1 MTHKKVALFGA
12 AATIALFGAGH
23 VAMAADA
30 AVAAGPSTVT
40 EVVVTANKRQENI
53 QNVGMSIKAASGDQ
67 LTKMG
72 IHDTESLSK
81 IVPGFQFTPTY
92 YGTNV
97 FTIRGVGFQ
106 DTSLAGSPT
115 VSVYVDEMPLP
126 FSALTNGATLDLQRV
141 EVLKGPQGTLF
152 GNNATG
158 GAINYIA
165 NKPTDTFQAGADFSY
180 GTFNDADISGYVSGP
195 IADGLDARLALR
207 HDESGAWQKSYGPQP
222 SESTGGKDFTNG
234 RFSLLWKPNDRFK
247 ALLSLSGWQDK
258 GYNQDG
264 QLFGI
269 AELSGLN
276 ALAPAIANYPLA
288 PHNDQAANFNNCVNV
303 DPFDPIAGQAA
314 GTTYGTIANPGPNAV
329 PGGQRE
335 SEGAGSVVQ
344 AGGQPTHCVPA
355 RKNNTYYSASLR
367 LDYDLGHDITLTSL
381 TEYQKFNR
389 TAGIDGAGMNIQDY
403 QSYQRGKIE
412 SAYQEVR
419 LSGKWWSGKGSWIV
433 GANYENDNT
442 WDSFLQTY
450 NASSASPTVFVN
462 PNYLGVGNFPV
473 TAYNVLP
480 NSTSVNGTN
489 GLPCG
494 TVGTLGPYAGIFCPA
509 STGNTALALGPT
521 RPEDRQ
527 LTNTYAVYAS
537 GEYPILDNLTLL
549 GGVRYTEE
557 DKKGGVCGN
566 DGGDGTWS
574 QVAYTLQ
581 SFYDPPSQSA
591 PNAGDNAAAASPA
604 GTCASTG
611 PGPTYNTPGLG
622 VGGGNG
628 LIYSHL
634 NQHNVSWRAGLNWKP
649 THDTLLYVNI
659 SQGYKGG
666 SYPTVA
672 LASEVQTKPVVQ
684 EELLSYEVGF
694 KTELF
699 DHQLQANGAIF
710 YYDYT
715 NKQILGAVADAV
727 YGALPSLVN
736 VPKSDV
742 KGFELSFVYTPE
754 WLHGLTITPS
764 VSYQYTEIDKSSK
777 NTCAPPPAQ
786 TPSISGN
793 ASEVQPGQVDSHGNY
808 LGIGENTANEA
819 IPGAPSVPGQI
830 HCKAGDF
837 YGFDAYGEYA
847 DFTGEKFPSAPVW
860 QANIDAE
867 YDWKIRDDIT
877 AFVGLNYAYVSGT
890 NSFFVNRNPTP
901 AFLSIGVNGPYPYF
915 AGYVNAAG
923 QVVANPVGPLPTNH
937 PNDPLNVP
945 GYGLLDLRAGVS
957 KDAWRFQ
964 VWGRNVT
971 NQWYW
976 TGAAHVNDV
985 LLRYTGM
992 PATVGFTV
1000 TYKYH

>member
-12 AATIALFGAGH
+12 AATIALFGASQA
-23 VAMAADA
+23 AMAADA
-30 AVAAGPSTVT
+30 AAAGPSSVA
-40 EVVVTANKRQENI
+40 EVIVTAQKRQENI

-165 NKPTDTFQAGADFSY
+165 NKPTDTFQAGADLSY
-180 GTFNDADISGYVSGP
+180 GTFNDTDISGYVSGP
-195 IADGLDARLALR
+195 VADGLDVRLALR

-222 SESTGGKDFTNG
+222 SQSQGGKDFTNG
-234 RFSLLWKPNDRFK
+234 RFSVLWKPNDRFK
-247 ALLSLSGWQDK
+247 ALLTLSGWQDK
-258 GYNQDG
+258 GYNQNG

-269 AELSGLN
+269 AELSGI
-276 ALAPAIANYPLA
+276 APLAPAIANYPLA
-288 PHNDQAANFNNCVNV
+288 PHNNQAANWDNCVNV
-303 DPFDPIAGQAA
+303 DPFDPIAGQAG
-314 GTTYGTIANPGPNAV
+314 GTQAATPGTLTGPNSTLNG
-329 PGGQRE
+329 PLE
-335 SEGAGSVVQ
+335 SQGAGSVVQ

-355 RKNNTYYSASLR
+355 RKNNTYYNANLR
-367 LDYDLGHDITLTSL
+367 MDYDLGHDITLTSL
-381 TEYQKFNR
+381 SEFQKFNR
-389 TAGIDGAGMNIQDY
+389 TAAIDGAGMNIQDY

-412 SAYQEVR
+412 SAYQELR
-419 LSGKWWSGKGSWIV
+419 LSGKWWNGKGNWIV
-433 GANYENDNT
+433 GVNYENDNT

-450 NASSASPTVFVN
+450 NASSASPTVFIN
-462 PNYLGVGNFPV
+462 PNYTNATSVGNTPGPAPFPV
-473 TAYNVLP
+473 AI
-480 NSTSVNGTN
+480 GTL
-489 GLPCG
+489 LPCPGAGCG
-494 TVGTLGPYAGIFCPA
+494 TAGQYAGIFA
-509 STGNTALALGPT
+509 GTTNTGLALGPT

-566 DGGDGTWS
+566 DGGDGTWA

-581 SFYDPPSQSA
+581 SFYLPPSTA
-591 PNAGDNAAAASPA
+591 PAASAA

-611 PGPTYNTPGLG
+611 AGPTYNTPGLG
-622 VGGGNG
+622 LGGGGG
-628 LIYSHL
+628 LIYGHL
-634 NQHNVSWRAGLNWKP
+634 NQHNVAWRAGLNWKP

-672 LASEVQTKPVVQ
+672 LASLVQTKPVVQ
-684 EELLSYEVGF
+684 EELLSYEAGF

-727 YGALPSLVN
+727 YGALPTLVN

-764 VSYQYTEIDKSSK
+764 VSYQYTEVDKSSK
-777 NTCAPPPAQ
+777 NVCQPPPAQ
-786 TPSISGN
+786 DPSISGPSPTNEN
-793 ASEVQPGQVDSHGNY
+793 AAD
-808 LGIGENTANEA
+808 TANGTS
-819 IPGAPSVPGQI
+819 PNVPSQI
-830 HCKAGDF
+830 YCKAGDF
-837 YGFDAYGEYA
+837 YGFDAYGQYA

-890 NSFFVNRNPTP
+890 NSFFVNRNPMP
-901 AFLSIGVNGPYPYF
+901 AYLNIGINGPYPYF
-915 AGYVNAAG
+915 GGYLNAAG

-937 PNDPLNVP
+937 ANNPLEVP
-945 GYGLLDLRAGVS
+945 GYGLLDLRAGLS

-992 PATVGFTV
+992 PTTIGFTL
-1000 TYKYH
+1000 TYRYH

>member
-1 MTHKKVALFGA
+1 LALRRRSLFGA
-12 AATIALFGAGH
+12 SQA
-23 VAMAADA
+23 AMAADA
-30 AVAAGPSTVT
+30 AAAGPSSVA
-40 EVVVTANKRQENI
+40 EVIVTAQKRQENI

-165 NKPTDTFQAGADFSY
+165 NKPTDTFQAGADLSY
-180 GTFNDADISGYVSGP
+180 GTFNDTDISGYVSGP
-195 IADGLDARLALR
+195 VADGLDVRLALR

-222 SESTGGKDFTNG
+222 SQSQGGKDFTNG
-234 RFSLLWKPNDRFK
+234 RFSVLWKPNDRFK
-247 ALLSLSGWQDK
+247 ALLTLSGWQDK
-258 GYNQDG
+258 GYNQNG

-269 AELSGLN
+269 AELSGI
-276 ALAPAIANYPLA
+276 APLAPAIANYPLA
-288 PHNDQAANFNNCVNV
+288 PHNDQAANWNNCVNV
-303 DPFDPIAGQAA
+303 DPFDPIAGQAG
-314 GTTYGTIANPGPNAV
+314 GTQAATPGTLTGPNSTLNG
-329 PGGQRE
+329 PLE
-335 SEGAGSVVQ
+335 SQGAGSVVQ

-355 RKNNTYYSASLR
+355 RKNNTYYNANLR
-367 LDYDLGHDITLTSL
+367 MDYDLGHDITLTSL
-381 TEYQKFNR
+381 SEFQKFNR
-389 TAGIDGAGMNIQDY
+389 TAAIDGAGMNIQDY

-412 SAYQEVR
+412 SAYQELR
-419 LSGKWWSGKGSWIV
+419 LSGKWWNGKGNWIV
-433 GANYENDNT
+433 GVNYENDNT

-450 NASSASPTVFVN
+450 NASSASPTVFIN
-462 PNYLGVGNFPV
+462 PNYTNATSVGNTPGPAPFPV
-473 TAYNVLP
+473 AI
-480 NSTSVNGTN
+480 GTL
-489 GLPCG
+489 LPCPGAGCG
-494 TVGTLGPYAGIFCPA
+494 TAGQYAGIFA
-509 STGNTALALGPT
+509 GTTNTGLALGPT

-566 DGGDGTWS
+566 DGGDGTWA

-581 SFYDPPSQSA
+581 SFYLPPSTA
-591 PNAGDNAAAASPA
+591 PAASAA

-611 PGPTYNTPGLG
+611 AGPTYNTPGLG
-622 VGGGNG
+622 LGGGGG
-628 LIYSHL
+628 LIYGHL
-634 NQHNVSWRAGLNWKP
+634 NQHNVAWRAGLNWKP

-672 LASEVQTKPVVQ
+672 LASLVQTKPVVQ
-684 EELLSYEVGF
+684 EELLSYEAGF

-727 YGALPSLVN
+727 YGALPTLVN

-764 VSYQYTEIDKSSK
+764 VSYQYTEVDKSSK
-777 NTCAPPPAQ
+777 NVCQPPPAQ
-786 TPSISGN
+786 DPSISGPSPTNEN
-793 ASEVQPGQVDSHGNY
+793 AAD
-808 LGIGENTANEA
+808 TANGTS
-819 IPGAPSVPGQI
+819 PNVPSQI
-830 HCKAGDF
+830 YCKAGDF
-837 YGFDAYGEYA
+837 YGFDAYGQYA

-890 NSFFVNRNPTP
+890 NSFFVNRNPMP
-901 AFLSIGVNGPYPYF
+901 AYLNIGINGPYPYF
-915 AGYVNAAG
+915 GGYLNAAG

-937 PNDPLNVP
+937 ANNPLEVP
-945 GYGLLDLRAGVS
+945 GYGLLDLRAGLS

-992 PATVGFTV
+992 PTTIGFTL
-1000 TYKYH
+1000 TYRYH

>member
-1 MTHKKVALFGA
+1 
-12 AATIALFGAGH
+12 
-23 VAMAADA
+23 MAADA
-30 AVAAGPSTVT
+30 AAAGPSSVA
-40 EVVVTANKRQENI
+40 EVIVTAQKRQENI

-165 NKPTDTFQAGADFSY
+165 NKPTDTFQAGADLSY
-180 GTFNDADISGYVSGP
+180 GTFNDTDISGYVSGP
-195 IADGLDARLALR
+195 VADGLDVRLALR

-222 SESTGGKDFTNG
+222 SQSQGGKDFTNG
-234 RFSLLWKPNDRFK
+234 RFSVLWKPNDRFK
-247 ALLSLSGWQDK
+247 ALLTLSGWQDK
-258 GYNQDG
+258 GYNQNG

-269 AELSGLN
+269 AELSGI
-276 ALAPAIANYPLA
+276 APLAPAIANYPLA
-288 PHNDQAANFNNCVNV
+288 PHNDQAANWNNCVNV
-303 DPFDPIAGQAA
+303 DPFDPIAGQAG
-314 GTTYGTIANPGPNAV
+314 GTQAATPGTLTGPNSTLNG
-329 PGGQRE
+329 PLE
-335 SEGAGSVVQ
+335 SQGAGSVVQ

-355 RKNNTYYSASLR
+355 RKNNTYYNANLR
-367 LDYDLGHDITLTSL
+367 MDYDLGHDITLTSL
-381 TEYQKFNR
+381 SEFQKFNR
-389 TAGIDGAGMNIQDY
+389 TAAIDGAGMNIQDY

-412 SAYQEVR
+412 SAYQELR
-419 LSGKWWSGKGSWIV
+419 LSGKWWNGKGNWIV
-433 GANYENDNT
+433 GVNYENDNT

-450 NASSASPTVFVN
+450 NASSASPTVFIN
-462 PNYLGVGNFPV
+462 PNYTNATSVGNTPGPAPFPV
-473 TAYNVLP
+473 AI
-480 NSTSVNGTN
+480 GTL
-489 GLPCG
+489 LPCPGAGCG
-494 TVGTLGPYAGIFCPA
+494 TAGQYAGIFA
-509 STGNTALALGPT
+509 GTTNTGLALGPT

-566 DGGDGTWS
+566 DGGDGTWA

-581 SFYDPPSQSA
+581 SFYLPPSTA
-591 PNAGDNAAAASPA
+591 PAASAA

-611 PGPTYNTPGLG
+611 AGPTYNTPGLG
-622 VGGGNG
+622 LGGGGG
-628 LIYSHL
+628 LIYGHL
-634 NQHNVSWRAGLNWKP
+634 NQHNVAWRAGLNWKP

-672 LASEVQTKPVVQ
+672 LASLVQTKPVVQ
-684 EELLSYEVGF
+684 EELLSYEAGF

-727 YGALPSLVN
+727 YGALPTLVN

-764 VSYQYTEIDKSSK
+764 VSYQYTEVDKSSK
-777 NTCAPPPAQ
+777 NVCQPPPAQ
-786 TPSISGN
+786 DPSISGPSPTNEN
-793 ASEVQPGQVDSHGNY
+793 AAD
-808 LGIGENTANEA
+808 TANGTS
-819 IPGAPSVPGQI
+819 PNVPSQI
-830 HCKAGDF
+830 YCKAGDF
-837 YGFDAYGEYA
+837 YGFDAYGQYA

-890 NSFFVNRNPTP
+890 NSFFVNRNPMP
-901 AFLSIGVNGPYPYF
+901 AYLNIGINGPYPYF
-915 AGYVNAAG
+915 GGYLNAAG

-937 PNDPLNVP
+937 ANNPLEVP
-945 GYGLLDLRAGVS
+945 GYGLLDLRAGLS

-992 PATVGFTV
+992 PTTIGFTL
-1000 TYKYH
+1000 TYRYH